1 MRTKKSF
8 LDKIESILH
17 NFLRAEIWWKKK
29 KKKKNRSDSSF
40 SREQQKS
47 LQIFYPVTIPKQD
60 HFHRQCRQCLVF
72 FQVGNNDM
80 KMRLLTLI
88 WCYCCLLWTNITTF
102 SIIFIFSFEQANRR
116 LCNTSLIIL
125 LFPVFLL

>member
-29 KKKKNRSDSSF
+29 KKKNRADSSF

-102 SIIFIFSFEQANRR
+102 PIIFIFSFEQANRR

>member
-1 MRTKKSF
+1 MKKSF

-17 NFLRAEIWWKKK
+17 NFLRAEISWKE
-29 KKKKNRSDSSF
+29 KKNRADSSF

-47 LQIFYPVTIPKQD
+47 LLIFYSVTISKQD
-60 HFHRQCRQCLVF
+60 HFHRQCRQCLMF
-72 FQVGNNDM
+72 FQVDNNDI

-125 LFPVFLL
+125 LFPVFLLQGNIR